1 MSSLETSSLS
11 AGRLQQLL
19 SLTWAPVGIAFRE
32 QPPADVPRVSTSASA
47 GCGYWK
53 WAAEGQVFYTEAED
67 HYACPIG
74 AHTHGVEL
82 PSAVAD
88 TLQGLVRSMAELR
101 YLKPEEVAAIPRR
114 RDSFRIAI
122 YAPYDRMPC
131 EPDVVLIRGSVKQ
144 MMLLAEAAQSVGASG
159 GSPAL
164 GRPTCA
170 VIPEATCSGRAVASF
185 GCIGN
190 RVYTGLED
198 SEGYYAVPGAV
209 LPDVVER
216 LAVMV
221 EANRQLEK
229 FHRDRV
235 AARTEGGMY
244 G

>member
-1 MSSLETSSLS
+1 MSSSETSSLF

-32 QPPADVPRVSTSASA
+32 QPPASVPRVSVAASA

-101 YLKPEEVAAIPRR
+101 YLMPEEVAAIPRR

-131 EPDVVLIRGSVKQ
+131 ESDVVLIRGSVKQ
-144 MMLLAEAAQSVGASG
+144 MMLLAEAAQSVGVSG

-170 VIPEATCSGRAVASF
+170 VIPGLRARDAQSRVSVVSA
-185 GCIGN
+185 N
-190 RVYTGLED
+190 RLYRGLED
-198 SEGYYAVPGAV
+198 SEGYCAVPGAV

-229 FHRDRV
+229 FHRDRA